1 MGKASISIAVSGSY
15 NGSAIERAQKSLD
28 NLAVKAASSSDTLA
42 KGMVESG
49 ARAAELGGEIYNLGS
64 SVEST
69 GQKMTAGLTAPI
81 AAAGAGAIAA
91 AMDFDKAGSTI
102 DAACGGATESAE
114 SLKNVGRDLY
124 TGGWGE
130 SMTQLSDALI
140 KARGILGDISET
152 DMSYAVEG
160 AMTLEQA
167 YGSDFS
173 ETLRGVNVLMD
184 KFGLSAQEATDLMV
198 AGTQRGLDYT
208 QELGD
213 NLSEY
218 SGRWADA
225 GMSASQYFSLLEAGA
240 QNGAYQ
246 LDKVGDFLN
255 EFLTSLTD
263 GRMEEG
269 IGAFSQGT
277 QEAFAS
283 FQQGGATAQD
293 VLNAVIGELA
303 QMPDGYQRAQIASE
317 LWSSLGEDNAMSMIT
332 ALANVDDSFT
342 DVGGAAADAGAK
354 ISDNLENKAT
364 SAIRTAQSAVEPFAS
379 VAVDM
384 LGQAADAA
392 KGAADDFAQLDTGTQ
407 ELIVGAA
414 ALAAAAGPVVTVAGK
429 VTKGVG
435 NVVTAFGKAK
445 QEIATYADAMTT
457 TNPRVLELYESN
469 EKLSKALEKNPA
481 AQAAGGV
488 KEYLEAVKQANT
500 ATSDY
505 NSSVRKLQDE
515 QKKGSKA
522 NQELVANLE
531 QEVAQR
537 KAVKDAAQQTVS
549 GYQQTA
555 AAATTSSA
563 AVTASSVAM
572 KAAAVAGTALKAVL
586 ATCIPVAII
595 TGIGMLVN
603 YFTQAEEKS
612 RTFSE
617 ATEGLVAATEKGA
630 SAANA
635 GAGAL
640 DGYGDSAERA
650 KADIDGMLESQA
662 QLAQTI
668 EETNQSASAQM
679 AQLQEAYST
688 IQEYANQADLS
699 TDAQNRLRAA
709 VETVNSMCGT
719 QIEVT
724 DAANGVLSDENGAIQ
739 DVTGALGDY
748 INKKME
754 QIQVD
759 AQQQNLTALYEQQA
773 TDIAELTKAQA
784 DYNAKMAEHDQYIQD
799 YINSYGQYVPNA
811 EAAAEAA
818 WEASLAQSGEA
829 QAVKDAQ
836 AALDACNTS
845 INNVSSSMT
854 AQAAI
859 ASGSGASLQNLVLA
873 SSTVSTA
880 MNAVG
885 GDINQFSTDLQNA
898 GVSVDTFRSLNDTQL
913 AQLVASW
920 DGTTDSIV
928 AALDGM
934 DIEMADAGTSATT
947 ALANALS
954 SGSVSVESATA
965 ILQSAASGDW
975 SSVASQMSSAGISLP
990 QSVADGIT
998 SNSFVA
1004 SGATSQML
1012 SALALVLTGGD
1023 VKAAAQ
1029 LLGHDIDAGL
1039 AQGIMNGTLSEQQ
1052 ASMLGQEVIDSAKT
1066 ALQSHSPS
1074 LAMAQVGSDVD
1085 AGLAQGISG
1094 NTSGPLD
1101 AITQLGQSLIDAVSG
1116 LPGEMNNTGSQSS
1129 SNLAQGL
1136 AANTGSVSG
1145 SATGLYNAAASGVS
1159 PTPGTLGSTGTTA
1172 GANFS
1177 SGIASANGSTSS
1189 SATGLANAAQNGVSG
1204 TPGQLSSLGTSA
1216 SSNFASGIGSGVGAT
1231 SGNAN
1236 QLANAAAQM
1245 QYAGNSYTWGSHL
1258 ASNFASG
1265 IRAGLGWVSSAASAI
1280 ANAARSVLGFSV
1292 PEDGPWSGSEKGGE
1306 TSGLHLAQ
1314 NFASGMTK
1322 GVGAVEAAAGKLGD
1336 ASYFEANAPSRRGA
1350 NIRTVS
1356 YGQQTARQGGTAALE
1371 RKVDEMVAL
1380 LREIAAKDASV
1391 YMDGQKVSSVIA
1403 QRARVSS
1410 AGRGVRM

>member
-28 NLAVKAASSSDTLA
+28 NLAVKAASSSVTIA

-64 SVEST
+64 SMESA
-69 GQKMTAGLTAPI
+69 GQKATAGLTAPI
-81 AAAGAGAIAA
+81 VAAGAGAVAA
-91 AMDFDKAGSTI
+91 AIDFDKAGSTI
-102 DAACGGATESAE
+102 DAACGDATDSAE
-114 SLKNVGRDLY
+114 RLKNVGRGLY
-124 TGGWGE
+124 TDGWGE
-130 SMTQLSDALI
+130 SMTQLSENLVH
-140 KARGILGDISET
+140 AREILGDISET

-184 KFGLSAQEATDLMV
+184 KFGLSSKDATDLMV

-213 NLSEY
+213 NLAEY

-225 GMSASQYFSLLEAGA
+225 GMSASQYFSLLDAGA

-269 IGAFSQGT
+269 IGYFSEGT
-277 QEAFAS
+277 QKVFAS
-283 FQQGGATAQD
+283 FVEGGATAQD
-293 VLNAVIGELA
+293 VLNAVVGELA
-303 QMPDGYQRAQIASE
+303 QMPDEYQKVQIASE

-332 ALANVDDSFT
+332 ALANVDDSFA
-342 DVGGAAADAGAK
+342 DVGGAAEDAGAK

-364 SAIRTAQSAVEPFAS
+364 SAIRTAQEAVEPFAS

-392 KGAADDFAQLDTGTQ
+392 KGASEDFSELDEGTQ
-407 ELIVGAA
+407 ELVVGAA
-414 ALAAAAGPVVTVAGK
+414 GLAAAAGPVVTVAGK
-429 VTKGVG
+429 LTKGVG

-457 TNPRVLELYESN
+457 TNPSVLELYESN

-488 KEYLEAVKQANT
+488 KEYIEAVNRANT

-586 ATCIPVAII
+586 ATCIPVAIL
-595 TGIGMLVN
+595 TGIGMLVSH
-603 YFTQAEEKS
+603 FAEAEERS

-617 ATEGLVAATEKGA
+617 ATEGLVDATEKGA
-630 SAANA
+630 SAASA
-635 GAGAL
+635 GASAL
-640 DGYGDSAERA
+640 DGYGDSAEGA

-668 EETNQSASAQM
+668 EETNQSAGAQM
-679 AQLQEAYST
+679 AQLQAAYST
-688 IQEYANQADLS
+688 IQQYANQADLS
-699 TDAQNRLRAA
+699 TDAQNRLKAA

-724 DAANGVLSDENGAIQ
+724 DAANGALSDENGAIQ
-739 DVTGALGDY
+739 DVTSSLGDY
-748 INKKME
+748 ITKKLE

-759 AQQQNLTALYEQQA
+759 AQQQTLTALYEQQA

-784 DYNAKMAEHDQYIQD
+784 DYNARVSELGDKQAFVAD
-799 YINSYGQYVPNA
+799 YMSKYSFATRDMA
-811 EAAAEAA
+811 EAAYEGELAIAA
-818 WEASLAQSGEA
+818 QESGIN
-829 QAVKDAQ
+829 DAK

-854 AQAAI
+854 AQAAV

-880 MNAVG
+880 MNEAD
-885 GDINQFSTDLQNA
+885 GDINDFATDLANA
-898 GVSVDTFRSLNDTQL
+898 GVSVTTFKGLNDEQL

-920 DGTTDSIV
+920 DGTSDSI
-928 AALDGM
+928 ASTLDGLGIQM
-934 DIEMADAGTSATT
+934 QDKG
-947 ALANALS
+947 L
-954 SGSVSVESATA
+954 
-965 ILQSAASGDW
+965 SAASALASGLQSGTVDVDAATTMLKYAAQGDW
-975 SSVASQMSSAGISLP
+975 TLVNSLMSANGIKLP
-990 QSVADGIT
+990 QSVAEGIT

-1012 SALALVLTGGD
+1012 SAVALVLTGGD
-1023 VKAAAQ
+1023 AVEAANI
-1029 LLGHDIDAGL
+1029 LGTNIDQGL
-1039 AQGIMNGTLSEQQ
+1039 AQGIMNGTLSEEQ
-1052 ASMLGQEVIDSAKT
+1052 AAMLGEDVINRAKET
-1066 ALQSHSPS
+1066 LQSHSPS
-1074 LAMAQVGSDVD
+1074 QAFYQIGSDVD
-1085 AGLAQGISG
+1085 QGLSDGISG

-1101 AITQLGQSLIDAVSG
+1101 SITQLGQSLIDALSG
-1116 LPGEMNNTGSQSS
+1116 LPGEMGDTGSESS
-1129 SNLAQGL
+1129 SNLAKGL

-1145 SATGLYNAAASGVS
+1145 SATGLYNAAA
-1159 PTPGTLGSTGTTA
+1159 
-1172 GANFS
+1172 
-1177 SGIASANGSTSS
+1177 
-1189 SATGLANAAQNGVSG
+1189 NGVSG
-1204 TPGQLSSLGTSA
+1204 TPGTLGGTGSEAGSAYASELGSFASTVSSQAGGLYDNAVNATLGTPDRLSDFGTRA
-1216 SSNFASGIGSGVGAT
+1216 GSNYAGGLRNAVGAT
-1231 SGNAN
+1231 SSAAS
-1236 QLANAAAQM
+1236 QLASAASRM

-1280 ANAARSVLGFSV
+1280 ASAARSVLGFSV
-1292 PEDGPWSGSEKGGE
+1292 PEEGPWSGSERGGE

-1314 NFASGMTK
+1314 NFAAGMTK
-1322 GVGAVEAAAGKLGD
+1322 GVGLVEDAAGKLGE
-1336 ASYFEANAPSRRGA
+1336 ASYFEANGPSHAGGS
-1350 NIRTVS
+1350 IRSVS
-1356 YGQQTARQGGTAALE
+1356 YEPEGRSGGSKQLE
-1371 RKVDEMVAL
+1371 EKVDRVIAL
-1380 LREIAAKDASV
+1380 LEAIASQDRNV
-1391 YMDGQKVSSVIA
+1391 YMDGRKVSSA
-1403 QRARVSS
+1403 LYASARTQMV
-1410 AGRGVRM
+1410 GRGTS

>member
-28 NLAVKAASSSDTLA
+28 NLAVKAASSSDTIA

-64 SVEST
+64 SMESA
-69 GQKMTAGLTAPI
+69 GQKATAGLTAPI
-81 AAAGAGAIAA
+81 VAAGAGAVAA
-91 AMDFDKAGSTI
+91 AIDFDKAGSTI
-102 DAACGGATESAE
+102 DAACGDATDSAE
-114 SLKNVGRDLY
+114 RLKNVGRGLY
-124 TGGWGE
+124 TDGWGE
-130 SMTQLSDALI
+130 SMTQLSEKLVH
-140 KARGILGDISET
+140 AREILGDISET

-184 KFGLSAQEATDLMV
+184 KFGLSSKDATDLMV

-213 NLSEY
+213 NLAEY

-225 GMSASQYFSLLEAGA
+225 GISASQYFSLLEAGA

-269 IGAFSQGT
+269 IGYFSQGT
-277 QEAFAS
+277 QEVFAS
-283 FQQGGATAQD
+283 FVEGGATAQD
-293 VLNAVIGELA
+293 VLNAVVGELA
-303 QMPDGYQRAQIASE
+303 QMPDEYQKAQIASE

-332 ALANVDDSFT
+332 ALSGVDDSFA
-342 DVGGAAADAGAK
+342 DVGGAAEDAGAK

-364 SAIRTAQSAVEPFAS
+364 SAIRTAQEAVEPFAS

-392 KGAADDFAQLDTGTQ
+392 KGASEDFSELDEGTQ

-414 ALAAAAGPVVTVAGK
+414 GLAAAAGPVVTVAGK
-429 VTKGVG
+429 LTKGVG

-457 TNPRVLELYESN
+457 TNPSVLELYESN
-469 EKLSKALEKNPA
+469 KKLSKALEKNPA
-481 AQAAGGV
+481 AKAAGGV
-488 KEYLEAVKQANT
+488 KEYLDAVNKANVAT
-500 ATSDY
+500 ADY
-505 NSSVRKLQDE
+505 NAKVKELRTE
-515 QKKGSKA
+515 QNKGSKA

-586 ATCIPVAII
+586 ATCIPVAIL
-595 TGIGMLVN
+595 TGIGMLVSH
-603 YFTQAEEKS
+603 FAEAEERS

-630 SAANA
+630 SAASA
-635 GAGAL
+635 GASAL
-640 DGYGDSAERA
+640 DGYGDSAEGA

-668 EETNQSASAQM
+668 EETNQSAGAQM
-679 AQLQEAYST
+679 AQLQAAYST
-688 IQEYANQADLS
+688 IQQYANQADLS
-699 TDAQNRLRAA
+699 TDAQNRLKAA

-724 DAANGVLSDENGAIQ
+724 DAANGALSDESGAIQ
-739 DVTGALGDY
+739 DVTSSLGDY
-748 INKKME
+748 ITKKLE
-754 QIQVD
+754 QIRVD
-759 AQQQNLTALYEQQA
+759 AQQQTLTALYEQQA

-784 DYNAKMAEHDQYIQD
+784 DYNARVSELGDKQAFVAD
-799 YINSYGQYVPNA
+799 YMSKYSFATRDMA
-811 EAAAEAA
+811 EAAYEGQLAIAA
-818 WEASLAQSGEA
+818 QESGIN
-829 QAVKDAQ
+829 DAK

-854 AQAAI
+854 AQAAV

-880 MNAVG
+880 MNAAD
-885 GDINQFSTDLQNA
+885 GDINDFATDLANA
-898 GVSVDTFRSLNDTQL
+898 GVSVTTFKGLNDEQL

-920 DGTTDSIV
+920 DGTSDSI
-928 AALDGM
+928 ASTLDDLGIQM
-934 DIEMADAGTSATT
+934 QDKG
-947 ALANALS
+947 L
-954 SGSVSVESATA
+954 
-965 ILQSAASGDW
+965 SAASALASGLQSGTVDVDAATTMLKYAAQGDW
-975 SSVASQMSSAGISLP
+975 TLVNSLMSANGIKLP

-1012 SALALVLTGGD
+1012 SAVALVLTGGD
-1023 VKAAAQ
+1023 AVEAANI
-1029 LLGHDIDAGL
+1029 LGTNIDQGL
-1039 AQGIMNGTLSEQQ
+1039 AQGIMNGTLSEEQ
-1052 ASMLGQEVIDSAKT
+1052 AAMLGEDVINRAKET
-1066 ALQSHSPS
+1066 LQSHSPS
-1074 LAMAQVGSDVD
+1074 QAFYQIGSDVD
-1085 AGLAQGISG
+1085 QGLSDGISG

-1101 AITQLGQSLIDAVSG
+1101 SITQLGQSLIDALSG
-1116 LPGEMNNTGSQSS
+1116 LPGEMGDTGSESS
-1129 SNLAQGL
+1129 SNLAKGL
-1136 AANTGSVSG
+1136 ASNTGSVSG
-1145 SATGLYNAAASGVS
+1145 SATGLYSAASSGVS
-1159 PTPGTLGSTGTTA
+1159 QTPGTLSSTGTTA
-1172 GANFS
+1172 GANFA
-1177 SGIASANGSTSS
+1177 SGIAAANGSTSG
-1189 SATGLANAAQNGVSG
+1189 SAAGLANAAQGGVSG
-1204 TPGQLSSLGTSA
+1204 TPGQLGSLGTSA
-1216 SSNFASGIGSGVGAT
+1216 SSNFASGIGSGIGAT
-1231 SGNAN
+1231 SGNAS
-1236 QLANAAAQM
+1236 QLASAAARM

-1280 ANAARSVLGFSV
+1280 ASAARSVLGFSV
-1292 PEDGPWSGSEKGGE
+1292 PEEGPWSGSERGGE

-1314 NFASGMTK
+1314 NFAAGMTK
-1322 GVGAVEAAAGKLGD
+1322 GVGLVEDAAGKLGE
-1336 ASYFEANAPSRRGA
+1336 ASYFDANGPSHAGGS
-1350 NIRTVS
+1350 IRSVS
-1356 YGQQTARQGGTAALE
+1356 YEPEGRSGGSKQLE
-1371 RKVDEMVAL
+1371 EKVDRVIAL
-1380 LREIAAKDASV
+1380 LEAIASQDRNV
-1391 YMDGQKVSSVIA
+1391 YMDGRKVSSA
-1403 QRARVSS
+1403 LYASARTQMV
-1410 AGRGVRM
+1410 GRGTS

>member
-28 NLAVKAASSSDTLA
+28 NLAVKAASSSDTIA

-64 SVEST
+64 SMESA
-69 GQKMTAGLTAPI
+69 GQKATAGLTAPI
-81 AAAGAGAIAA
+81 VAAGAGAVAA

-102 DAACGGATESAE
+102 DAACGDATDSAE
-114 SLKNVGRDLY
+114 RLKNVGRGLY
-124 TGGWGE
+124 TDGWGE
-130 SMTQLSDALI
+130 SMTQLSENLVH
-140 KARGILGDISET
+140 AREILGDISEA

-184 KFGLSAQEATDLMV
+184 KFGLSSKDATDLMV

-213 NLSEY
+213 NLAEY

-225 GMSASQYFSLLEAGA
+225 GISASQYFSLLEAGA

-269 IGAFSQGT
+269 IGYFSQGT
-277 QEAFAS
+277 QEVFAS
-283 FQQGGATAQD
+283 FVDGGATAQD
-293 VLNAVIGELA
+293 VLNAVVGELA
-303 QMPDGYQRAQIASE
+303 QMPDEYQKAQIASE

-332 ALANVDDSFT
+332 ALANVDDSFA

-354 ISDNLENKAT
+354 ISDNLENRAT
-364 SAIRTAQSAVEPFAS
+364 SAIRTAQAAVEPFAS

-392 KGAADDFAQLDTGTQ
+392 KGAAEDFSELDEGTQ

-414 ALAAAAGPVVTVAGK
+414 GLAAAAGPVITVAGK

-457 TNPRVLELYESN
+457 TNPSVLELYESN

-488 KEYLEAVKQANT
+488 KEYLEAVKRANT

-586 ATCIPVAII
+586 ATCIPVAIL
-595 TGIGMLVN
+595 TGIGMLVSH
-603 YFTQAEEKS
+603 FAEAEERS

-630 SAANA
+630 SAASA
-635 GAGAL
+635 GASAL
-640 DGYGDSAERA
+640 DGYGDSAEGA

-668 EETNQSASAQM
+668 EETNQSAGAQM
-679 AQLQEAYST
+679 AQLQAAYST
-688 IQEYANQADLS
+688 IQQYANQADLS
-699 TDAQNRLRAA
+699 TDAQNRLKAA

-724 DAANGVLSDENGAIQ
+724 DAANGALSDENGAIQ
-739 DVTGALGDY
+739 DVTSSLGDY
-748 INKKME
+748 ITKKLE
-754 QIQVD
+754 QIRVD
-759 AQQQNLTALYEQQA
+759 AQQQTLTALYEQQA

-784 DYNAKMAEHDQYIQD
+784 DYNARVSELGDKQAFVAD
-799 YINSYGQYVPNA
+799 YMSKYSFATRDMA
-811 EAAAEAA
+811 EAAYEGQLAIAA
-818 WEASLAQSGEA
+818 QESGIN
-829 QAVKDAQ
+829 DAK

-854 AQAAI
+854 AQAAV

-880 MNAVG
+880 MNAAG
-885 GDINQFSTDLQNA
+885 GDINDFATDLANA
-898 GVSVDTFRSLNDTQL
+898 GVSVTTFKGLNDEQL

-920 DGTTDSIV
+920 DGTSDSI
-928 AALDGM
+928 ASTLDGLGIQM
-934 DIEMADAGTSATT
+934 QDKG
-947 ALANALS
+947 L
-954 SGSVSVESATA
+954 
-965 ILQSAASGDW
+965 SAASALASGLQSGTVDVDAATTMLKYAAQGDW
-975 SSVASQMSSAGISLP
+975 TLVNSLMSANGIKLP
-990 QSVADGIT
+990 QSVAEGIT

-1012 SALALVLTGGD
+1012 SAVALVLTGGD
-1023 VKAAAQ
+1023 AVEAANI
-1029 LLGHDIDAGL
+1029 LGTDIDQGL
-1039 AQGIMNGTLSEQQ
+1039 AQGIMNGTLSEEQ
-1052 ASMLGQEVIDSAKT
+1052 AAMLGEDVINRAKET
-1066 ALQSHSPS
+1066 LQSHSPS
-1074 LAMAQVGSDVD
+1074 QAFYQIGSDVD
-1085 AGLAQGISG
+1085 QGLSDGISG

-1101 AITQLGQSLIDAVSG
+1101 SITQLGQSLIDALSG
-1116 LPGEMNNTGSQSS
+1116 LPGEMGDTGSESS
-1129 SNLAQGL
+1129 GNLAKGL
-1136 AANTGSVSG
+1136 ASNTGSVSG
-1145 SATGLYNAAASGVS
+1145 SATGLYSAASSGVS
-1159 PTPGTLGSTGTTA
+1159 QTPGTLSSAGTTA
-1172 GANFS
+1172 GANFA
-1177 SGIASANGSTSS
+1177 SGIAAANGSTSG
-1189 SATGLANAAQNGVSG
+1189 SAAGLANAAQGGVSG
-1204 TPGQLSSLGTSA
+1204 TPGQLGSLGTSA
-1216 SSNFASGIGSGVGAT
+1216 SSNFASGIGSGIGAT
-1231 SGNAN
+1231 SGNAS
-1236 QLANAAAQM
+1236 QLASAAARM
-1245 QYAGNSYTWGSHL
+1245 QNAGNSYTWGSHL

-1280 ANAARSVLGFSV
+1280 ASAARSVLGFSV
-1292 PEDGPWSGSEKGGE
+1292 PEEGPWSGSERGGE

-1314 NFASGMTK
+1314 NFAAGMTK
-1322 GVGAVEAAAGKLGD
+1322 GVGLVEDAAGKLGE
-1336 ASYFEANAPSRRGA
+1336 ASYFEANGPSHAGGS
-1350 NIRTVS
+1350 IRSVS
-1356 YGQQTARQGGTAALE
+1356 YEPEGRSGGSKQLE
-1371 RKVDEMVAL
+1371 EKVDRVIAL
-1380 LREIAAKDASV
+1380 LEAIASQDRNV
-1391 YMDGQKVSSVIA
+1391 YMDGRKVSSA
-1403 QRARVSS
+1403 LYASARTQMV
-1410 AGRGVRM
+1410 GRGTS